1 MNDYESWLSR
11 FLSHVTTDLYFY
23 TTPDME
29 TMVRQLRGDL
39 PMVLNTSF
47 ATPFDIPPL
56 QGREEAYKKMHALD
70 REKDYHN
77 PELYAIW
84 AAKPYLLAEAVRTS
98 ADSTPSHVKGYEYVF
113 WTDAGAFRAKH
124 AYRDWPGLDRVEEVW
139 SQGKKE
145 SGQNADE
152 LLFFPIQNLPHVS
165 MLVWNDQLGPIDNDF
180 SEGELYVAVFFR

>member
-1 MNDYESWLSR
+1 M
-11 FLSHVTTDLYFY
+11 
-23 TTPDME
+23 
-29 TMVRQLRGDL
+29 
-39 PMVLNTSF
+39 
-47 ATPFDIPPL
+47 
-56 QGREEAYKKMHALD
+56 
-70 REKDYHN
+70 
-77 PELYAIW
+77 
-84 AAKPYLLAEAVRTS
+84 
-98 ADSTPSHVKGYEYVF
+98 KGYEYVF

-180 SEGELYVAVFFR
+180 SEGELYVAVFFS